1 MEPVRL
7 ATDRLVLDQPVADDI
22 DLVTEYCQDP
32 VFERFMTLPW
42 PYRRGDAEFFV
53 TEFVPHGWRSDLE
66 YTWAVRI
73 DGGFAGVI
81 GYRVPT
87 RSVGFWLGAPH
98 RGRGTMPEA
107 LTAVADWAFQRGE
120 RELRWECVLGNR
132 ASLAAARKAGFRY
145 TGQRPAEIPMRDG
158 SRPEAWHGVLLRD
171 DDRTEK
177 DGWP

>member
-1 MEPVRL
+1 
-7 ATDRLVLDQPVADDI
+7 
-22 DLVTEYCQDP
+22 
-32 VFERFMTLPW
+32 
-42 PYRRGDAEFFV
+42 
-53 TEFVPHGWRSDLE
+53 
-66 YTWAVRI
+66 
-73 DGGFAGVI
+73 
-81 GYRVPT
+81 
-87 RSVGFWLGAPH
+87 
-98 RGRGTMPEA
+98 MPEA